1 MPIIKVRSSSAAGL
15 TEGKMAYDDVV
26 YLLVEEVD
34 ELTTILG
41 KILNIK
47 VLQAKLFIEKVV
59 EVIRVLEM
67 EGPPTLP
74 DQLVEDIAPLALP
87 VGDFARR
94 TKLLITSPLYDEYRM
109 NIRRGWE
116 RMLSREVPELV
127 EQIGLNENKLEKFLD
142 ESDFYSSW
150 EDLRH
155 NSAFLPCR
163 DAVMDLLQSCRELK
177 DAMNFFSE
185 VGTESAFLCQHLKF
199 LLCFA
204 ELCGRSNEWRC
215 RQFVNGIMDVANK
228 ALDALEC
235 ADRDS
240 LRSEMR
246 EFKSNVY
253 ASAELVKENCVEKT
267 AKEFF
272 DGKNGK
278 RLVLLETLERLH
290 SFTEEID
297 TTCGK
302 LGSEDRQSHN
312 ASFGRNGF
320 PSLSVIREK
329 FARGDLPSLPITYYL
344 RAFPLIEGRKRGRVS
359 VRSGI
364 RRPNKQ
370 VHYLLASGGKRRR
383 VSNII
388 LERQMNRIESSFDL
402 IEPSLGLVLSN
413 LNSNSN
419 STSCQSEYQVQ
430 GQTLALIRARALE
443 LEREQER
450 ERELVLV
457 LERKLELMQLELELA
472 IELVQLDHERE
483 RQLQL
488 ELELELELELQLVL
502 ELQLERQRELM
513 LKLECQRQLVLKLKL
528 ERQRELVLLERRL
541 ELVLLERRLELVRQ
555 RELVLK
561 LEHERELELEFESER
576 NSS

>member
-34 ELTTILG
+34 ELVTILR

-47 VLQAKLFIEKVV
+47 VLQATLFIEKVV

-87 VGDFARR
+87 IGDFARR
-94 TKLLITSPLYDEYRM
+94 TKPQITSPSYDEYRM
-109 NIRRGWE
+109 NIRDGCWE
-116 RMLSREVPELV
+116 QMLSREVPELV
-127 EQIGLNENKLEKFLD
+127 EQIGLNENKLEKYLD
-142 ESDFYSSW
+142 ESDFYNSW

-155 NSAFLPCR
+155 KSALLPCR
-163 DAVMDLLQSCRELK
+163 EAVRDLLQSCRELK

-199 LLCFA
+199 LLSFA
-204 ELCGRSNEWRC
+204 ELCQRSNEWRC

-235 ADRDS
+235 ADRDG
-240 LRSEMR
+240 LRSLMR
-246 EFKSNVY
+246 EFESKGY
-253 ASAELVKENCVEKT
+253 ASAELLTENCIEET
-267 AKEFF
+267 AKKFF

-278 RLVLLETLERLH
+278 RLVLLETLEMLH

-370 VHYLLASGGKRRR
+370 VHYQRASGGKRRR

-388 LERQMNRIESSFDL
+388 LELQMNRVESSFGL
-402 IEPSLGLVLSN
+402 IEPNIGLVLSN
-413 LNSNSN
+413 LNSNSS
-419 STSCQSEYQVQ
+419 STSCQSKYQVQ
-430 GQTLALIRARALE
+430 GQTLALIRA
-443 LEREQER
+443 LERELKREHER
-450 ERELVLV
+450 ERELELV
-457 LERKLELMQLELELA
+457 LERELELVQLELELA
-472 IELVQLDHERE
+472 IQLVQLE
-483 RQLQL
+483 RQHQRK
-488 ELELELELELQLVL
+488 LQLVL
-502 ELQLERQRELM
+502 ELELER
-513 LKLECQRQLVLKLKL
+513 QRQLVLELKL
-528 ERQRELVLLERRL
+528 ERQRKLALLEPQL
-541 ELVLLERRLELVRQ
+541 ELVLLERQRQFKLKFELIRQ
-555 RELVLK
+555 REHVLK
-561 LEHERELELEFESER
+561 LEHEHKRKVAR
-576 NSS
+576 VQASSSA

>member
-1 MPIIKVRSSSAAGL
+1 
-15 TEGKMAYDDVV
+15 MADDEIVS
-26 YLLVEEVD
+26 LLKEVD
-34 ELTTILG
+34 GLTTILR

-47 VLQAKLFIEKVV
+47 VLQAKLFIEKVG

-67 EGPPTLP
+67 DGPRTLP
-74 DQLVEDIAPLALP
+74 DQLLEDIAPLALP
-87 VGDFARR
+87 IGDFVRR
-94 TKLLITSPLYDEYRM
+94 TKPQITSPSYDEYRM
-109 NIRRGWE
+109 NIRHGWE

-142 ESDFYSSW
+142 ESDFYNSW

-155 NSAFLPCR
+155 NLALLPCR

-199 LLCFA
+199 LRSFA
-204 ELCGRSNEWRC
+204 ELCERSNEWRC
-215 RQFVNGIMDVANK
+215 RQFVNGIMHVANK

-253 ASAELVKENCVEKT
+253 ASAALLMENCIEET
-267 AKEFF
+267 AKKFF
-272 DGKNGK
+272 YGKNGK
-278 RLVLLETLERLH
+278 RLVLLETLEMLH

-297 TTCGK
+297 TACGK

-312 ASFGRNGF
+312 TSFGRNGF
-320 PSLSVIREK
+320 PSLSMIRDK

-370 VHYLLASGGKRRR
+370 VHYLRASGGKRRR

-388 LERQMNRIESSFDL
+388 LELQMNRIESSRV
-402 IEPSLGLVLSN
+402 S
-413 LNSNSN
+413 
-419 STSCQSEYQVQ
+419 
-430 GQTLALIRARALE
+430 A
-443 LEREQER
+443 
-450 ERELVLV
+450 
-457 LERKLELMQLELELA
+457 
-472 IELVQLDHERE
+472 
-483 RQLQL
+483 
-488 ELELELELELQLVL
+488 
-502 ELQLERQRELM
+502 
-513 LKLECQRQLVLKLKL
+513 
-528 ERQRELVLLERRL
+528 
-541 ELVLLERRLELVRQ
+541 
-555 RELVLK
+555 
-561 LEHERELELEFESER
+561 
-576 NSS
+576 

>member
-1 MPIIKVRSSSAAGL
+1 MPIIKVRSSSAA
-15 TEGKMAYDDVV
+15 EGKMANDEVV
-26 YLLVEEVD
+26 CTLVEEVD
-34 ELTTILG
+34 ELTTILR

-87 VGDFARR
+87 IGDFARR
-94 TKLLITSPLYDEYRM
+94 TKLQITSPLYDEYRV
-109 NIRRGWE
+109 NIGLGWE

-155 NSAFLPCR
+155 NSALLPCR
-163 DAVMDLLQSCRELK
+163 EAVRDLLQSCRELK
-177 DAMNFFSE
+177 DAMNFFRE
-185 VGTESAFLCQHLKF
+185 LATESAFLCQHLKF
-199 LLCFA
+199 LLYFA
-204 ELCGRSNEWRC
+204 ELCERSNEWRC

-235 ADRDS
+235 ADKDS
-240 LRSEMR
+240 LRSEMW

-253 ASAELVKENCVEKT
+253 ASKMWENCIEET
-267 AKEFF
+267 AKKFF

-278 RLVLLETLERLH
+278 RLVLLETLEMLH

-370 VHYLLASGGKRRR
+370 VHYLRAFGGKRRR

-388 LERQMNRIESSFDL
+388 LELQMNRIESSFDL

-419 STSCQSEYQVQ
+419 SMSCQSEYQVQ
-430 GQTLALIRARALE
+430 GQTLALIRAHVL
-443 LEREQER
+443 ER

-457 LERKLELMQLELELA
+457 LERKLELVQLELELA
-472 IELVQLDHERE
+472 IKLVQLELE
-483 RQLQL
+483 LAIKLVQL
-488 ELELELELELQLVL
+488 ELELELECQRELELEL
-502 ELQLERQRELM
+502 ECQRELM
-513 LKLECQRQLVLKLKL
+513 LELECQRQLVLKLKL
-528 ERQRELVLLERRL
+528 ERQRELVLPQRRL
-541 ELVLLERRLELVRQ
+541 ELVLLERQRQLKLEFELVRQ
-555 RELVLK
+555 RELVLE
-561 LEHERELELEFESER
+561 LERELFESER
-576 NSS
+576 AQASSSAS